1 MKTIKLL
8 FNKLV
13 VINLFFTISF
23 FSFSPLA
30 NADELKKLRKD
41 QAKIL
46 RQTEDNWISWRYFNS
61 RIMFYTSHLITYRCG
76 IDELYFGLS
85 EDDLSL
91 YPIGVP
97 QGDPET
103 PEFKLAQFLYENY
116 PNGCDI
122 ENPFAVSTAY
132 KIYEYVDELNEE
144 ESDSLI
150 GLDEENKIESIFIQ
164 INFADGKK
172 SKVKEIEIP
181 TKILRQME
189 FENQ

>member
-61 RIMFYTSHLITYRCG
+61 RIMFYTSHLVGYRCG
-76 IDELYFGLS
+76 IDELYFGLT

-91 YPIGVP
+91 YPLVYLKVIL
-97 QGDPET
+97 
-103 PEFKLAQFLYENY
+103 KLQ
-116 PNGCDI
+116 
-122 ENPFAVSTAY
+122 S
-132 KIYEYVDELNEE
+132 LN
-144 ESDSLI
+144 
-150 GLDEENKIESIFIQ
+150 
-164 INFADGKK
+164 
-172 SKVKEIEIP
+172 
-181 TKILRQME
+181 
-189 FENQ
+189 